1 MPKRMLGE
9 KSKLSITETP
19 SDVKIYEII
28 SEESTPEK
36 TVKKRTIKK
45 RSGKKQELRSGKK
58 QELVEIVT
66 VQEENKQPE
75 TTVNVTEIETPLEE
89 ISDIMPKR
97 MLGEKSKLSITE
109 APSDVKI
116 YEIISEESTPE
127 KRLVKKR
134 TIKKRSGKKQEL
146 VEIVTVQ
153 EENKQPE
160 TTLQAIETDQIEKL
174 KTKKTIEE
182 IPSDVKISEIVTE
195 ESTPDKSIKKRVI
208 KKKVGKKQEIT
219 ENCTTDCR
227 NPNKKNPQTTVHL
240 SNEDS
245 IFPVEGAS
253 RQLITEF
260 QFAETQ
266 KLDKLIEEKYLQ
278 MSKIS

>member
-1 MPKRMLGE
+1 MLLKLRRPLEEISDIMPKRMLGE

-45 RSGKKQELRSGKK
+45 RSGKK

-109 APSDVKI
+109 TPSDVKI

-127 KRLVKKR
+127 KTVKKR
-134 TIKKRSGKKQEL
+134 TIKKRSGKK
-146 VEIVTVQ
+146 TR
-153 EENKQPE
+153 
-160 TTLQAIETDQIEKL
+160 T
-174 KTKKTIEE
+174 
-182 IPSDVKISEIVTE
+182 
-195 ESTPDKSIKKRVI
+195 
-208 KKKVGKKQEIT
+208 
-219 ENCTTDCR
+219 CR
-227 NPNKKNPQTTVHL
+227 NCYRSGRK
-240 SNEDS
+240 
-245 IFPVEGAS
+245 
-253 RQLITEF
+253 
-260 QFAETQ
+260 
-266 KLDKLIEEKYLQ
+266 
-278 MSKIS
+278 